1 MAASWQS
8 VDHLPLPSVICSL
21 APLSGLMEPVAYP
34 NPRGAAVLVPNAWS
48 GGGTDGAGPVP
59 DGYNGSG
66 CGVLA
71 PAHDGVDRVALVGSF
86 RVALLLEEPMTAAS
100 EDLVTLG
107 FRNVGPKIQLGDSEP
122 ARRGHERRCPRTACV
137 E

>member
-1 MAASWQS
+1 
-8 VDHLPLPSVICSL
+8 
-21 APLSGLMEPVAYP
+21 MEPVAYP

-59 DGYNGSG
+59 DGYSGSG

-100 EDLVTLG
+100 EDLSYLG
-107 FRNVGPKIQLGDSEP
+107 LQKRWPKDPIGDSEP
-122 ARRGHERRCPRTACV
+122 GRRGHERKCPRTACV